1 MIKRAIV
8 RGSLCPVK
16 DERVR
21 MRMRMRGR
29 VRELCAAVGET
40 RMVTDDLG
48 KGERRQTSEKQVADR
63 VTGDGPAR
71 DREAVDGPFFFFPF
85 SLSLYAQ
92 SFAGS
97 PGEDLPTSE
106 VVAMSGLSE

>member
-1 MIKRAIV
+1 MCGH
-8 RGSLCPVK
+8 GSRTTW
-16 DERVR
+16 ER
-21 MRMRMRGR
+21 
-29 VRELCAAVGET
+29 E
-40 RMVTDDLG
+40 
-48 KGERRQTSEKQVADR
+48 ERRQTSEKQVADR

-71 DREAVDGPFFFFPF
+71 DREAVDGPFFSFL
-85 SLSLYAQ
+85 SHSLYAQ